1 MITPASILAVIAKKT
16 LGALIVANRAPAD
29 ITTGD
34 ASVAPSRIVPFTPI
48 LRRPITES
56 KNLRIEAKKG

>member
-1 MITPASILAVIAKKT
+1 LQKT